1 MFAIGIDIGSSSI
14 KAVLVESETNEVW
27 AAVQAPATEMPIHV
41 PQPGWAEQDPE
52 QWWQYTC
59 EALRRLL
66 QQAQVSPRRVSA
78 IGLAYQMHGLVA
90 VDRDGRVVR
99 PAIIWCDGRAVD
111 IGRRACAALG
121 EAYCLRHLLNS
132 PGNFTAAKLR
142 WLQEN
147 EPHHFERTHR
157 ALLPGDYIAYRLTG
171 ECSTTICGLS
181 EAILWDFAAA
191 RPAYALLQHWGIDPD
206 LLPALVPVF
215 GYQGSLTAAAAAETG
230 LREGTPLTYR
240 AGDQP
245 NNAFA
250 LQALAPGDA
259 AATAGTSG
267 VVYGVVAQNL
277 ADAQQRVNTF
287 AHVNYRPAAP
297 SLGIL
302 LCLNGCGSLYR
313 WLRHLVG
320 PRYTYRNMDE
330 MAAAV
335 APGAEGLC
343 ILPFGNGAE
352 RLLSNQNPGAQIC
365 YLDFNRHTSAHLC
378 RAALEGIACALTY
391 GVGRLRELGLPL
403 CVLRVGNDNLFRS
416 EVFAQTLS
424 NLTQVPVER
433 FRASGAAGAAR
444 AALQGLGISPAASSS
459 LKPERS
465 FEPQKDGGIY
475 SDIYERWYN
484 ALQQILT

>member
-157 ALLPGDYIAYRLTG
+157 ALLPGDYIACRLTG

-191 RPAYALLQHWGIDPD
+191 RPAYALLQHWGIDSD

>member
-1 MFAIGIDIGSSSI
+1 
-14 KAVLVESETNEVW
+14 
-27 AAVQAPATEMPIHV
+27 
-41 PQPGWAEQDPE
+41 
-52 QWWQYTC
+52 
-59 EALRRLL
+59 
-66 QQAQVSPRRVSA
+66 
-78 IGLAYQMHGLVA
+78 
-90 VDRDGRVVR
+90 
-99 PAIIWCDGRAVD
+99 
-111 IGRRACAALG
+111 
-121 EAYCLRHLLNS
+121 LRHLLNS

>member
-230 LREGTPLTYR
+230 R
-240 AGDQP
+240 
-245 NNAFA
+245 NAA
-250 LQALAPGDA
+250 HLPRRRP
-259 AATAGTSG
+259 
-267 VVYGVVAQNL
+267 
-277 ADAQQRVNTF
+277 AQQRFRF
-287 AHVNYRPAAP
+287 ASTGSGRCSRYGRHVGRGVRSGSPKPGRCTAARQHLCPRQLPACCSLSGHPLVPERLRQPLPMAAP
-297 SLGIL
+297 SRRPEI
-302 LCLNGCGSLYR
+302 
-313 WLRHLVG
+313 HL
-320 PRYTYRNMDE
+320 
-330 MAAAV
+330 
-335 APGAEGLC
+335 
-343 ILPFGNGAE
+343 
-352 RLLSNQNPGAQIC
+352 
-365 YLDFNRHTSAHLC
+365 
-378 RAALEGIACALTY
+378 
-391 GVGRLRELGLPL
+391 
-403 CVLRVGNDNLFRS
+403 
-416 EVFAQTLS
+416 
-424 NLTQVPVER
+424 
-433 FRASGAAGAAR
+433 
-444 AALQGLGISPAASSS
+444 
-459 LKPERS
+459 
-465 FEPQKDGGIY
+465 
-475 SDIYERWYN
+475 
-484 ALQQILT
+484 